1 MPIVGDD
8 EEVSKVSSERRLRV
22 SGSVSTTT
30 ESEWNCCSDDCFD
43 DDTAAVAVESSK
55 HLHPRPEEQPL
66 VW

>member
-22 SGSVSTTT
+22 SDPVSTKT

-43 DDTAAVAVESSK
+43 DAAAVAVES
-55 HLHPRPEEQPL
+55 
-66 VW
+66 